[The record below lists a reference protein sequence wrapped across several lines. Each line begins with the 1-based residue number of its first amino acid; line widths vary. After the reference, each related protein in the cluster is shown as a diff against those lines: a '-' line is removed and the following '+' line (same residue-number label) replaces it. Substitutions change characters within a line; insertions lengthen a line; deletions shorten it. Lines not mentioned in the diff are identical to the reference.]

1 MLSHL
6 VGRED
11 KEKERTRGETT
22 EDQREKGGCGM
33 RACVRA
39 CMRVTV
45 SLVHFYRD
53 RLQGQQV
60 RHR

>member
-1 MLSHL
+1 M
-6 VGRED
+6 GRED
-11 KEKERTRGETT
+11 KEKEGARGKTI

-45 SLVHFYRD
+45 SLVQFYRD

-60 RHR
+60 RHK